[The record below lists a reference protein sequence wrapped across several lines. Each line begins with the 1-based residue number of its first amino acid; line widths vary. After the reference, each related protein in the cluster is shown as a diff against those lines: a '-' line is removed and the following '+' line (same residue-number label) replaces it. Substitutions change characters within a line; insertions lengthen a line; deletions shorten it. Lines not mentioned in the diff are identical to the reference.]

1 MTTESAIRAENYLE
15 VVADIAFIAGNMAG
29 RSQLQISDSR
39 QLMSDIAVWA
49 KRFEA
54 LFDQERHGDDYVEL
68 VDDYAV
74 ACLLEDKPAITTFL
88 NRMKTEQRDSS
99 AIGGTLGN

>member
-1 MTTESAIRAENYLE
+1 MTMESAIRAENYLE

-29 RSQLQISDSR
+29 RRQLQISDSR

-49 KRFEA
+49 KQFEA
-54 LFDQERHGDDYVEL
+54 LFDQDKHGDDYLEL

-74 ACLLEDKPAITTFL
+74 ACLVENK
-88 NRMKTEQRDSS
+88 S
-99 AIGGTLGN
+99 AIMVCLKRMQTE